1 VDEYLR
7 WDASITDSLI
17 STAMFMDWQRTPC
30 PRRYFDVVQ
39 WGVKRQGKAGT
50 FGEVRDAVAQKTT
63 VPTVASPARPTEHV
77 EVLPEYRAVQRLV
90 QDNFP
95 LTLVT
100 GGAGTGKSTFIRW
113 LDEQFSGHSVLCAPT
128 GIAALTIR
136 GKTVHSLCRLPPAW
150 IVEKDI
156 RVVEKSQAILK
167 KAKVVVIDEISMV
180 NANLL
185 DAVDHFFRMN
195 RGDSSPFGGVSVVMV
210 GDLFQLPPV
219 VTSSTRH
226 LFDAEYSS
234 PKFFA
239 AHCISSSPFEAFEL
253 TKAFRQVDQ
262 DFVDL
267 LGRIRRGRDLEQSV
281 SRLNASVLRSGD
293 PPEGAVWLCPRNADV
308 ERVNASRLESLP
320 GAVREYEAVS
330 SGAFKDGQTPVAS
343 TIRLKVG
350 AQVVMANNTKAWVNG
365 SVATVRQMSARS
377 IKVTLS
383 GGSKL
388 LEVQQNQWD
397 QFDYVLNKETGE
409 IDRTVVGTFSQLP
422 VKLSWAMTIHK
433 SQGLTLPKV
442 HLDLGAGAFESGQT
456 YVALSRC
463 RRLEDIS
470 LARDIRPGD
479 VQVDPEATAF
489 YEEVID

>member
-1 VDEYLR
+1 
-7 WDASITDSLI
+7 
-17 STAMFMDWQRTPC
+17 M
-30 PRRYFDVVQ
+30 
-39 WGVKRQGKAGT
+39 
-50 FGEVRDAVAQKTT
+50 AQKTT
-63 VPTVASPARPTEHV
+63 VAKPPTPSRAPETI
-77 EVLPEYRAVQRLV
+77 EVLPEYRTVQRLV
-90 QDNFP
+90 QDKFP
-95 LTLVT
+95 LTFVT

-113 LDEQFSGHSVLCAPT
+113 LDEQFAGHSILCAPT

-136 GKTVHSLCRLPPAW
+136 GKTVHSLCRFPPAW
-150 IVEKDI
+150 IVDKDI

-167 KAKVVVIDEISMV
+167 KTKVLVIDEISMV

-185 DAVDHFFRMN
+185 DAVDQFLRLN
-195 RGDSSPFGGVSVVMV
+195 RGDSAPFGGVSVVMV

-226 LFDAEYSS
+226 LFQAEYTS

-239 AHCISSSPFEAFEL
+239 AHAIATSPFEAFEL

-267 LGRIRRGRDLEQSV
+267 LGQVRRGSNLDEAV
-281 SRLNASVLRSGD
+281 SRLNSAALRSGE

-308 ERVNASRLESLP
+308 ERVNASRLAALP
-320 GAVREYEAVS
+320 GAVREYEAVT
-330 SGAFKDGQTPVAS
+330 SGTFKDGQLPVPS

-350 AQVVMANNTKAWVNG
+350 AQVVMANNTKDWVNG
-365 SVATVRQMSARS
+365 SIATVREMSDNG
-377 IKVTLS
+377 IKVTLA

-388 LEVQQNQWD
+388 LEVQPHQWD
-397 QFDYVLNKETGE
+397 QFDYVLNEKTGE
-409 IDRTVVGTFSQLP
+409 IERTVVGFFRQLP
-422 VKLSWAMTIHK
+422 VNLSWAMTIHK

-463 RRLEDIS
+463 RRLGDIS
-470 LARDIRPGD
+470 LAREIRLGD
-479 VQVDPEATAF
+479 VKVDPEATAF
-489 YEEVID
+489 YEEVIG

>member
-1 VDEYLR
+1 MP
-7 WDASITDSLI
+7 WGAK
-17 STAMFMDWQRTPC
+17 
-30 PRRYFDVVQ
+30 RR
-39 WGVKRQGKAGT
+39 GKAST
-50 FGEVRDAVAQKTT
+50 FGEVRAAVAQKTT
-63 VPTVASPARPTEHV
+63 VATPQTPSKSTEGI

-90 QDNFP
+90 QDKFP
-95 LTLVT
+95 LTFVT

-113 LDEQFSGHSVLCAPT
+113 LDEQFAGHSILCAPT

-136 GKTVHSLCRLPPAW
+136 GKTVHSLCRFPPAW
-150 IVEKDI
+150 IVDKDI

-167 KAKVVVIDEISMV
+167 KTKVLVIDEISMV

-185 DAVDHFFRMN
+185 DAVDHFLRLN
-195 RGDSSPFGGVSVVMV
+195 RGDAAPFGGVSVVMV

-226 LFDAEYSS
+226 LFQAEYTS

-239 AHCISSSPFEAFEL
+239 AHAIATSPFEAFEL

-267 LGRIRRGRDLEQSV
+267 LGQVRRGCNLDEAV
-281 SRLNASVLRSGD
+281 SRLNSAALRSGE

-308 ERVNASRLESLP
+308 ERVNASRLASLP
-320 GAVREYEAVS
+320 GSVREYEAVT
-330 SGAFKDGQTPVAS
+330 SGTFKDGQLPVPS

-350 AQVVMANNTKAWVNG
+350 AQVVMANNTKDWVNG
-365 SVATVRQMSARS
+365 SIGTVREMSANG
-377 IKVTLS
+377 IKVTLA
-383 GGSKL
+383 GESKL
-388 LEVQQNQWD
+388 LEVQPHQWD
-397 QFDYVLNKETGE
+397 QFDYVLNEKTGE
-409 IDRTVVGTFSQLP
+409 IERTVVGFFRQLP
-422 VKLSWAMTIHK
+422 VNLSWAMTIHK

-463 RRLEDIS
+463 RRLGDIS
-470 LARDIRPGD
+470 LAREIRPGD
-479 VQVDPEATAF
+479 VKVDPEATAF
-489 YEEVID
+489 YEEVIG